1 LWHGW
6 RRDVDQTQE
15 RGKGPVN
22 VQDSFFYALRREGKP
37 IHVYLLTGKRV
48 TGVLRRFDRY
58 ALVVESHGLENLIYK
73 HSVATV
79 CLARQGEGEHLA
91 QPGE

>member
-1 LWHGW
+1 MEQSQD
-6 RRDVDQTQE
+6 RN
-15 RGKGPVN
+15 KSMVN

-79 CLARQGEGEHLA
+79 CLARGGEGEHVG
-91 QPGE
+91 PSGE

>member
-1 LWHGW
+1 MEP
-6 RRDVDQTQE
+6 TQE
-15 RGKGPVN
+15 RNKGLVN

-58 ALVVESHGLENLIYK
+58 ALVVESHGVENLIYK

-79 CLARQGEGEHLA
+79 CLARGGDGEHLA
-91 QPGE
+91 TGVE

>member
-1 LWHGW
+1 M
-6 RRDVDQTQE
+6 DQTQE

-22 VQDSFFYALRREGKP
+22 VQDSFFYALRREAKP

-79 CLARQGEGEHLA
+79 CLARLGEGEHVG
-91 QPGE
+91 PGGE

>member
-1 LWHGW
+1 VEQSQD
-6 RRDVDQTQE
+6 RS
-15 RGKGPVN
+15 KAAVN
-22 VQDSFFYALRREGKP
+22 VQDSFFYALRREGKT

-79 CLARQGEGEHLA
+79 CLARGGDGEHLA
-91 QPGE
+91 ASAE